1 MLIHACSMCVCLYM
15 QKHNLHFTCV
25 ALTEAEAVSRQAVV
39 LEVLWSRQE
48 QPAVQQAHPEC
59 IPADTHRVLHSL
71 SLPSGSCKLEL

>member
-71 SLPSGSCKLEL
+71 FIFAFGLM